1 MKRKKNLK
9 PTDSEL
15 EILQVLWKLGSA
27 PVKQVNDSLNKKKET
42 GYTTTLKLMQIMFE
56 KGLLTREK
64 SGRSHIY
71 NAAYREEETQQA
83 VLDRIL
89 ESAFGGSA
97 GKLIMQALGNKNLSK
112 DERESIKELID
123 KMERKEK

>member
-15 EILQVLWKLGSA
+15 EILQVLWKLGPA
-27 PVKQVNDSLNKKKET
+27 TVKQVNDSLNKKKET